1 MLRCMLVVA
10 LLMLGVTPSVMGQ
23 SAETL
28 QNQIQVLEGIVQREP
43 DPAVKKAL
51 QFQIDSVKEQ
61 LKKAGSQPIQ
71 QQYEEPEPQYGSD
84 SYYDSRPY
92 DSRHYDSRPYDSR
105 PYDHRYAAQ
114 PRNYNYGQARN
125 GNQQIS
131 PPIRFN
137 NNGGYGVGGL
147 NVTQNGVYR
156 RGTPTQPG
164 FGISK
169 SGTNLYNVRYGNLR
183 FPIRW

>member
-10 LLMLGVTPSVMGQ
+10 FLMLGITPSVMSQ

-71 QQYEEPEPQYGSD
+71 QQYEVPEPQYGSD
-84 SYYDSRPY
+84 SYYDSR
-92 DSRHYDSRPYDSR
+92 HYDSR

-125 GNQQIS
+125 GNQQIGS
-131 PPIRFN
+131 PVRYN

-147 NVTQNGVYR
+147 NVTQSGIYR

>member
-71 QQYEEPEPQYGSD
+71 QQYKEPD
-84 SYYDSRPY
+84 SGYESN
-92 DSRHYDSRPYDSR
+92 R

-137 NNGGYGVGGL
+137 NNGGYGVGGF
-147 NVTQNGVYR
+147 NVTPTGVYM
-156 RGTPTQPG
+156 RGTQNQPG

-169 SGTNLYNVRYGNLR
+169 AGTNLYNVRIGGLR
-183 FPIRW
+183 FSIR

>member
-10 LLMLGVTPSVMGQ
+10 FLMLGVTPSVMGQ

-84 SYYDSRPY
+84 SYYDSR
-92 DSRHYDSRPYDSR
+92 HYDSR

-147 NVTQNGVYR
+147 NVTQSGIYR

>member
-1 MLRCMLVVA
+1 MLVVA
-10 LLMLGVTPSVMGQ
+10 FLMLGVTPSVMGQ

-71 QQYEEPEPQYGSD
+71 QQYEEPD
-84 SYYDSRPY
+84 SGYESNR
-92 DSRHYDSRPYDSR
+92 S
-105 PYDHRYAAQ
+105 YDHRYAAQ

-131 PPIRFN
+131 PPVRFN
-137 NNGGYGVGGL
+137 NNGFSGAGGF
-147 NVTQNGVYR
+147 NVTPTGVYR
-156 RGTPTQPG
+156 RGTSTQPG

-169 SGTNLYNVRYGNLR
+169 SGTSLYNVRYGNLR

>member
-1 MLRCMLVVA
+1 MRCMLIVA
-10 LLMLGVTPSVMGQ
+10 LLMLGGTSSVMGQ
-23 SAETL
+23 SNEAL
-28 QNQIQVLEGIVQREP
+28 QNQIQVLEGILLREP
-43 DPAVKKAL
+43 DPAAKKGL

-71 QQYEEPEPQYGSD
+71 PQYAAPRYEAPVTGSGSD
-84 SYYDSRPY
+84 RYYDHGY
-92 DSRHYDSRPYDSR
+92 
-105 PYDHRYAAQ
+105 
-114 PRNYNYGQARN
+114 
-125 GNQQIS
+125 GNQQFD

-147 NVTQNGVYR
+147 NVTQSGIYR

-169 SGTNLYNVRYGNLR
+169 AGTNLYNVRIGALR
-183 FPIRW
+183 FSIR

>member
-71 QQYEEPEPQYGSD
+71 QQYEEPD
-84 SYYDSRPY
+84 SGYESNR
-92 DSRHYDSRPYDSR
+92 S
-105 PYDHRYAAQ
+105 YDHRYAAQ

-147 NVTQNGVYR
+147 NVTQSGIYR

>member
-43 DPAVKKAL
+43 DPAVKKGL
-51 QFQIDSVKEQ
+51 QRQIDSVKEQ

-71 QQYEEPEPQYGSD
+71 QQYVAPAQYGSD
-84 SYYDSRPY
+84 SYYDSRDY
-92 DSRHYDSRPYDSR
+92 DSRYV
-105 PYDHRYAAQ
+105 AQ
-114 PRNYNYGQARN
+114 PRYNNYGRGN
-125 GNQQIS
+125 GNQQFGS
-131 PPIRFN
+131 PIRFN
-137 NNGGYGVGGL
+137 NTGVSGLGGF
-147 NVTQNGVYR
+147 NVTPTGVYR
-156 RGTPTQPG
+156 RGTQNQPG

-169 SGTNLYNVRYGNLR
+169 SGTNLYNVRIGGLR
-183 FPIRW
+183 FSIR

>member
-1 MLRCMLVVA
+1 MRCILIVA
-10 LLMLGVTPSVMGQ
+10 LLMLGVTSSALGQ

-28 QNQIQVLEGIVQREP
+28 QNQIQVLEGIVLREP
-43 DPAVKKAL
+43 DPAAKEGL
-51 QFQIDSVKEQ
+51 QRQIAFVKEK
-61 LKKAGSQPIQ
+61 LKTAVSQPIQ
-71 QQYEEPEPQYGSD
+71 QQYEEPD
-84 SYYDSRPY
+84 SGYESNRP
-92 DSRHYDSRPYDSR
+92 H
-105 PYDHRYAAQ
+105 DHRYVAQ
-114 PRNYNYGQARN
+114 PRNYNYGQGRN

-147 NVTQNGVYR
+147 NVTQSGIYR

>member
-28 QNQIQVLEGIVQREP
+28 QYQIQVLERIVQRET

-71 QQYEEPEPQYGSD
+71 PQYEAPAQYGSD
-84 SYYDSRPY
+84 SYS
-92 DSRHYDSRPYDSR
+92 DSRHYD
-105 PYDHRYAAQ
+105 HRYVAQ
-114 PRNYNYGQARN
+114 PHYNNYGRGY
-125 GNQQIS
+125 GNQQFG

-137 NNGGYGVGGL
+137 NNGYGVGGL
-147 NVTQNGVYR
+147 NVTQNGIYR
-156 RGTPTQPG
+156 RGTPNQPG

-169 SGTNLYNVRYGNLR
+169 AGTNLYNVRIGALR
-183 FPIRW
+183 FSIR